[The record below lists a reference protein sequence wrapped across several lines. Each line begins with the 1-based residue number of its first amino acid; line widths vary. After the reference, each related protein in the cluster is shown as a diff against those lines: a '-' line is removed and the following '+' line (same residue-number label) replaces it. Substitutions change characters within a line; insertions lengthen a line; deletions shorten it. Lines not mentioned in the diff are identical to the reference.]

1 MPRSSKLLGANLSS
15 SSTLSPQFLE
25 LLEFGLMYIF
35 FGRSLLLGGSTTELA
50 ARITSFDTLLVG
62 PTRLSMLV
70 LSKISTSVAV
80 VVLPGQ
86 VFTFLTALL
95 LLTALLF
102 SSFGLGV
109 HFALG

>member
-1 MPRSSKLLGANLSS
+1 MPQSSKLLGAKLSS

-25 LLEFGLMYIF
+25 LLEFGLMNVL

-62 PTRLSMLV
+62 PTRLCMLV
-70 LSKISTSVAV
+70 FIKFFTSVTV

-102 SSFGLGV
+102 GSFGLGV